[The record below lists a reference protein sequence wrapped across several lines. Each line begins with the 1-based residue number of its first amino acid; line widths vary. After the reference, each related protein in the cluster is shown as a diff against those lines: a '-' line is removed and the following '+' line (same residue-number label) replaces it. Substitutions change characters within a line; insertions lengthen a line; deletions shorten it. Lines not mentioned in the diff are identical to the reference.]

1 MKHRGG
7 RRPQSE
13 PARERAGKPRSR
25 KRKPTTPAPL
35 HRHNDPIGFS
45 SSKLSPA
52 AKLVLRVGHKYA
64 FRADL
69 RRSLSQLVQETDK
82 KYAARIKRLSDAEGE
97 NWRKWKL
104 RVITDLAHLK
114 QPPLRIESMIRN
126 GIRDLKAMEI
136 VIKQADK
143 NLGLVPIRG
152 DIYAAMIRK
161 WLAAPSFARVD
172 TFPHVDILRRIEN
185 TIRYT
190 RAISA
195 EEKEQWLEQA
205 TLATEACPFY
215 VTPKIHKKQALGS
228 RPISATHSYML
239 APLSKA
245 LTAVLLRE
253 QAKFTG
259 ITQDTRS
266 FVRYIEEFHC
276 TSPFVFLTYD
286 VEACYPSIDL
296 NDAIKTLRD
305 NLVVMRQNNDFWTKI
320 LQLVMFNNYVSHGDK
335 LFRQMIG
342 TATGTQVAPPF
353 ANLYLFFK
361 YREVLSDPTILLQ
374 QRFIDDGFVLV
385 SSSDDAKRVIRLLQN
400 ASSLKPDV

>member
-1 MKHRGG
+1 
-7 RRPQSE
+7 
-13 PARERAGKPRSR
+13 
-25 KRKPTTPAPL
+25 
-35 HRHNDPIGFS
+35 
-45 SSKLSPA
+45 
-52 AKLVLRVGHKYA
+52 
-64 FRADL
+64 
-69 RRSLSQLVQETDK
+69 
-82 KYAARIKRLSDAEGE
+82 
-97 NWRKWKL
+97 
-104 RVITDLAHLK
+104 
-114 QPPLRIESMIRN
+114 
-126 GIRDLKAMEI
+126 
-136 VIKQADK
+136 
-143 NLGLVPIRG
+143 
-152 DIYAAMIRK
+152 
-161 WLAAPSFARVD
+161 
-172 TFPHVDILRRIEN
+172 
-185 TIRYT
+185 
-190 RAISA
+190 
-195 EEKEQWLEQA
+195 
-205 TLATEACPFY
+205 
-215 VTPKIHKKQALGS
+215 
-228 RPISATHSYML
+228 ML

-266 FVRYIEEFHC
+266 FVRKIEEFHC

-385 SSSDDAKRVIRLLQN
+385 SSSDDAKRVIRLLQKRIL
-400 ASSLKPDV
+400 AKPDI